1 MMLDGLAGRTHTSD
15 WLTID
20 QARIDAFADIT
31 GDQNRLHIDPAWAAE
46 HSPYKTTIAH
56 GFLTLSLL
64 PEMAEGLFERKAGT
78 VGVNYG
84 LDRLRLMAPVPVGS
98 RVRGTFTIA
107 SVDPRPNGAILH
119 VNAEVQIDGA
129 ARSALVA
136 DWLIF
141 LVQAP

>member
-1 MMLDGLAGRTHTSD
+1 VTIDGLVGRTHLSE

-31 GDQNRLHIDPAWAAE
+31 GDHNRLHVDPGWAAE
-46 HSPYKTTIAH
+46 HSPYMTTIAH

-64 PEMAEGLFERKAGT
+64 PEMAEGLFERHAGT

-84 LDRLRLMAPVPVGS
+84 LDRLRLIAPVPVGS
-98 RVRGTFTIA
+98 RVRGAFTIS
-107 SVDPRPNGAILH
+107 SVEPRAKGAILH
-119 VNAEVQIDGA
+119 VAAEVQIDGGS
-129 ARSALVA
+129 RSALVA

-141 LVQAP
+141 LTEAT